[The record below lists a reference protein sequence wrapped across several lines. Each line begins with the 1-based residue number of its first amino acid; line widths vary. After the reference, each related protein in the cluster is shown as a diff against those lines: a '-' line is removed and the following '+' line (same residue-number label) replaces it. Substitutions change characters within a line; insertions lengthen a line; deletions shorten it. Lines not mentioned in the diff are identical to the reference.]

1 MRTWFLTS
9 VVLAAA
15 ALSACSSTVEQTER
29 PRTNDGDTAS
39 QKAGK
44 VMHDVVKETDEAARK
59 AGTEIKKAAKGM
71 KEGWKEAERED
82 PIKAKKP

>member
-1 MRTWFLTS
+1 MRNWLLTF

-15 ALSACSSTVEQTER
+15 GLSGCKSTVEKTER
-29 PRTNDGDTAS
+29 PRTNDADTAS

-44 VMHDVVKETDEAARK
+44 LAHDIAKETDEAARK
-59 AGTEIKKAAKGM
+59 AGTEIKKAAKGL

-82 PIKAKKP
+82 PIKPKKP